1 MLNSLKCW
9 FQQLHNKCELF
20 PQHTKCQLRSII
32 LNITSKFVNSKFG
45 FHQLPFLEPH
55 SQNYPWF
62 HNYKNAISHT
72 ELSVLAALQG
82 PTTLYGRWCQ
92 SAHTIIGQ
100 TDPDHHIQTK
110 YHIIWNR
117 HVHECSNIWKSSG
130 NFTLIHCIKKCRD
143 CLGRDILR
151 TTFFFRAESSFIQS
165 SCRSFIRVI
174 VSYEISKVKF
184 LSVCQKRFNK
194 LKNIN
199 KSKTS

>member
-9 FQQLHNKCELF
+9 FQQLHNKCWLF

-32 LNITSKFVNSKFG
+32 FKVCKFKIWFSPTSIPRTSLSK
-45 FHQLPFLEPH
+45 L
-55 SQNYPWF
+55 PWF

-117 HVHECSNIWKSSG
+117 HGHECSNIWKLSG

-143 CLGRDILR
+143 FLGRDILR
-151 TTFFFRAESSFIQS
+151 TTFFLGPNLVSFNRAVVPLFELSFLTKSQKLN
-165 SCRSFIRVI
+165 SCQYVRRD
-174 VSYEISKVKF
+174 
-184 LSVCQKRFNK
+184 L
-194 LKNIN
+194 IN
-199 KSKTS
+199 